1 MSYSPILI
9 AHICG
14 GVVGLVSGTAAMCF
28 RKGSSRHVLAGRI
41 FVASMLTM
49 GALAAYLAIT
59 RHQPNN
65 IGGGILTFYLIG
77 TAWLTARR
85 KDGETSRLDWVALLI
100 PLANGILSWMTG
112 LKVVRS
118 GASSQNGVPVG
129 MILFMGSVC
138 LLAAAGDV
146 RMLLRGGVA
155 GVKRISRHLWR
166 MCFGL
171 FIAAGS
177 FFFGGSN
184 RPLRLLSTVGLG
196 KYLSPALFNTTLY
209 LVHHP
214 SADFA
219 YFLAGPSTL
228 HKCIQRKVDDPGQSC
243 GIRRAKTRTLKTVGG
258 HPAHTHLTRRIS
270 NETQRHVNHRVS
282 ALDPLHDASPDE
294 RYRPRQGRDGRG
306 RGLYPSLRCPS

>member
-1 MSYSPILI
+1 MAYSPTLIVHIL
-9 AHICG
+9 G
-14 GVVGLVSGTAAMCF
+14 GTVGLVSGTAAMCF
-28 RKGSSRHVLAGRI
+28 RKGSFRHMLAGRV

-49 GALAAYLAIT
+49 GVFAVYLAIT

-65 IGGGILTFYLIG
+65 IGGGILTVYLTG

-85 KDGETSRLDWVALLI
+85 RDGETSRFDWVALLI
-100 PLANGILSWMTG
+100 PLTNGILSWMTG
-112 LKVVRS
+112 VKVLRS
-118 GASSQNGVPVG
+118 GHSSLDGVPVG

-146 RMLLRGGVA
+146 RMLVRGGVA
-155 GVKRISRHLWR
+155 GVKRVSRHLWR

-209 LVHHP
+209 LVLTILP
-214 SADFA
+214 LFLLVFWLVRVRFTNA
-219 YFLAGPSTL
+219 YNGESM
-228 HKCIQRKVDDPGQSC
+228 
-243 GIRRAKTRTLKTVGG
+243 
-258 HPAHTHLTRRIS
+258 
-270 NETQRHVNHRVS
+270 
-282 ALDPLHDASPDE
+282 
-294 RYRPRQGRDGRG
+294 PRS
-306 RGLYPSLRCPS
+306 GLLENRN

>member
-1 MSYSPILI
+1 MQFSPVLVV
-9 AHICG
+9 HICAG
-14 GVVGLVSGTAAMCF
+14 TLGLLSGSAAMLF
-28 RKGSSRHVLAGRI
+28 RKGSPRHVLAGKV

-49 GALAAYLAIT
+49 GAFAAYLAIV
-59 RHQPNN
+59 RNQPNN
-65 IGGGILTFYLIG
+65 IGGGILTVYLIG

-85 KDGETSRLDWVALLI
+85 RDGETSRLDWVLLLI

-129 MILFMGSVC
+129 MILFLGSVC

-146 RMLLRGGVA
+146 RMLVRGGVFGA
-155 GVKRISRHLWR
+155 KRIARHLWR

-209 LVHHP
+209 LVLTILP
-214 SADFA
+214 LILLIFWMIRVRFANTYRTKGVRPQAQSAD
-219 YFLAGPSTL
+219 
-228 HKCIQRKVDDPGQSC
+228 
-243 GIRRAKTRTLKTVGG
+243 
-258 HPAHTHLTRRIS
+258 
-270 NETQRHVNHRVS
+270 
-282 ALDPLHDASPDE
+282 
-294 RYRPRQGRDGRG
+294 
-306 RGLYPSLRCPS
+306 

>member
-1 MSYSPILI
+1 MQFSPVLVV
-9 AHICG
+9 HICAG
-14 GVVGLVSGTAAMCF
+14 TLGLLSGSAAMLF
-28 RKGSSRHVLAGRI
+28 RKGSPRHVLAGKV

-49 GALAAYLAIT
+49 GAFAAYLAIV
-59 RHQPNN
+59 RNQPNN
-65 IGGGILTFYLIG
+65 IGGGILTVYLIG

-85 KDGETSRLDWVALLI
+85 RDGETSRLDWVLLLI

-129 MILFMGSVC
+129 MILFLGSVC

-146 RMLLRGGVA
+146 RMLVRGGVFGA
-155 GVKRISRHLWR
+155 KRIARHLWR

-209 LVHHP
+209 LVLTILP
-214 SADFA
+214 LILLIFWMIRVRFANTYRTKGVRPRAQSAD
-219 YFLAGPSTL
+219 
-228 HKCIQRKVDDPGQSC
+228 
-243 GIRRAKTRTLKTVGG
+243 
-258 HPAHTHLTRRIS
+258 
-270 NETQRHVNHRVS
+270 
-282 ALDPLHDASPDE
+282 
-294 RYRPRQGRDGRG
+294 
-306 RGLYPSLRCPS
+306 

>member
-1 MSYSPILI
+1 MQFSPVLVV
-9 AHICG
+9 HICAG
-14 GVVGLVSGTAAMCF
+14 TLGLLSGSAAMLF
-28 RKGSSRHVLAGRI
+28 RKGSPRHVLAGKV

-49 GALAAYLAIT
+49 GAFAAYLAIV
-59 RHQPNN
+59 RNQPNN
-65 IGGGILTFYLIG
+65 IGGGILTVYLIG

-85 KDGETSRLDWVALLI
+85 RDGETSRLDGVLLLI

-129 MILFMGSVC
+129 MILFLGSVC

-146 RMLLRGGVA
+146 RMLVRGGVFGA
-155 GVKRISRHLWR
+155 KRIARHLWR

-209 LVHHP
+209 LVLTILP
-214 SADFA
+214 LILLIFWMIRVRFANTYRTKGVRPRAQSAD
-219 YFLAGPSTL
+219 
-228 HKCIQRKVDDPGQSC
+228 
-243 GIRRAKTRTLKTVGG
+243 
-258 HPAHTHLTRRIS
+258 
-270 NETQRHVNHRVS
+270 
-282 ALDPLHDASPDE
+282 
-294 RYRPRQGRDGRG
+294 
-306 RGLYPSLRCPS
+306 